1 MVRTFR
7 SLFFGGLA
15 MLAAAFFAI
24 APASA
29 AADRDIGIYNL
40 TFEPPGYG
48 APDLMKVAAVNPER
62 EAVPKP
68 GDAPFD
74 LAYTRSNQPLTTW
87 RFAADSYS
95 HIDPHIRA

>member
-15 MLAAAFFAI
+15 MLAAAIIFSM
-24 APASA
+24 PASA
-29 AADRDIGIYNL
+29 VSRDTGIYNL
-40 TFEPPGYG
+40 TYEPPGYIV
-48 APDLMKVAAVNPER
+48 PDLMKVAAINPER

-74 LAYTRSNQPLTTW
+74 LVYTRSNQSLTAW
-87 RFAADSYS
+87 RIAVDAYS
-95 HIDPHIRA
+95 HIDPHIAQA